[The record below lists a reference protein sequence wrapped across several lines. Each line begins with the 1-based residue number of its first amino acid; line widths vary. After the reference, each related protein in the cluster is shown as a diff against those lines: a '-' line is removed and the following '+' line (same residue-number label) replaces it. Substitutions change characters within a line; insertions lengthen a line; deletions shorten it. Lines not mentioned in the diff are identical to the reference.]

1 MRTGS
6 SERDR
11 QVDEIIAAY
20 LEAVAAGAAP
30 DRQELLAKHPEL
42 AGELTAFFADHDAV
56 RELARP
62 GPAGKPAVGEQ
73 TVAHEGP
80 APTGEGEATLAPG
93 EQRPAATPLGTVRYF
108 GDYELLEELARGG
121 MGVVYKARQVKLNRI
136 VAVKMILAGQLASP
150 AAVQRF
156 YAEAEAAAGLD
167 HPNIVAIHQVGEH
180 EGQHYFSMDYVDGK
194 SLAAI
199 VRERP
204 LAPMQAAR
212 YVNIIAAAIQHA
224 HDKGI
229 LHRDLKP
236 SNVLIDRAD
245 QPRVTDFGLAKR
257 HEGGEVARSERSEG
271 RDPDGQ
277 HARRFAQGVP
287 PKADLTATG
296 QVLGT
301 PGYMPPEQAR
311 GERVGPWADVYSLG
325 AILYELLT
333 GRAPF
338 VAGNMLD
345 TLAKVLN
352 EEPVSPRRLQP
363 GVPRDLETI
372 CLKCLQKEPAARYA
386 SAEALAEDLRRCQA
400 GEPIVARPVGRV
412 ERAVKWARRHPARA
426 TAALLVVALLA
437 VIGVGAAFASLW
449 VDADSA
455 RTLAVD
461 AQKQGAVARQEA
473 ENAKIKLEQV
483 NKQLE
488 AAKDQLARYLY
499 LDRIALAWSAFANG
513 DVGRARD
520 VMAGCEE
527 KQRGWEWHHLNLKIP
542 QELGTLA
549 GHKSFVRWV
558 SFSPDGRTLA
568 SASADNTVKLWDV
581 AAAKELATLAGH
593 KDQVG
598 HVSFSPDGRTLAS
611 ASADNTV
618 KLWDVAAGKE
628 LATLAGHK
636 DFVSHVSF
644 SPDGRTLASAS
655 YDNTVKLWDVPGGK
669 ELATLAGHK
678 DRVNHVSFSPDGR
691 TLASASQDNT
701 VKLWDVVG
709 AKELATLAGHT
720 GAVWHVSFSPD
731 GRTLASASSDKTV
744 KLWDVAAGKELATL
758 GGHKSTVWHVSF
770 SPDGRTL
777 ASASQDYTV
786 KLWYSKVDA
795 DVWEKRK
802 LMMQERQATEA
813 YQSGQWFAAAFHL
826 RQLLQQRPNDPELQ
840 SRLDR
845 ALAELKKQQETN
857 GK

>member
-1 MRTGS
+1 MSCQPSSGS

-20 LEAVAAGAAP
+20 LEAAAAGTAP

-56 RELARP
+56 RELARAGLP
-62 GPAGKPAVGEQ
+62 GKPAVGAP
-73 TVAHEGP
+73 TLAHEGP
-80 APTGEGEATLAPG
+80 APAQAGEPTLAPG
-93 EQRPAATPLGTVRYF
+93 EQSPAAKPLGTVRYF

-150 AAVQRF
+150 ADVQRF

-167 HPNIVAIHQVGEH
+167 HPNIVAIHEVGEH

-204 LAPMQAAR
+204 LAQMEAAR
-212 YVNIIAAAIQHA
+212 YVQIIAAAIQHA

-257 HEGGEVARSERSEG
+257 QEGERQPGEPATLVAGSR
-271 RDPDGQ
+271 
-277 HARRFAQGVP
+277 A
-287 PKADLTATG
+287 ADLTATG

-311 GERVGPWADVYSLG
+311 GERVGPWADIYSLG

-437 VIGVGAAFASLW
+437 VIGVG
-449 VDADSA
+449 
-455 RTLAVD
+455 
-461 AQKQGAVARQEA
+461 
-473 ENAKIKLEQV
+473 
-483 NKQLE
+483 
-488 AAKDQLARYLY
+488 
-499 LDRIALAWSAFANG
+499 
-513 DVGRARD
+513 
-520 VMAGCEE
+520 C
-527 KQRGWEWHHLNLKIP
+527 
-542 QELGTLA
+542 
-549 GHKSFVRWV
+549 
-558 SFSPDGRTLA
+558 
-568 SASADNTVKLWDV
+568 
-581 AAAKELATLAGH
+581 
-593 KDQVG
+593 
-598 HVSFSPDGRTLAS
+598 
-611 ASADNTV
+611 
-618 KLWDVAAGKE
+618 
-628 LATLAGHK
+628 
-636 DFVSHVSF
+636 
-644 SPDGRTLASAS
+644 
-655 YDNTVKLWDVPGGK
+655 
-669 ELATLAGHK
+669 
-678 DRVNHVSFSPDGR
+678 RVC
-691 TLASASQDNT
+691 L
-701 VKLWDVVG
+701 
-709 AKELATLAGHT
+709 
-720 GAVWHVSFSPD
+720 
-731 GRTLASASSDKTV
+731 
-744 KLWDVAAGKELATL
+744 TL
-758 GGHKSTVWHVSF
+758 GRCG
-770 SPDGRTL
+770 
-777 ASASQDYTV
+777 
-786 KLWYSKVDA
+786 
-795 DVWEKRK
+795 
-802 LMMQERQATEA
+802 
-813 YQSGQWFAAAFHL
+813 
-826 RQLLQQRPNDPELQ
+826 QRPQ
-840 SRLDR
+840 HRR
-845 ALAELKKQQETN
+845 
-857 GK
+857 